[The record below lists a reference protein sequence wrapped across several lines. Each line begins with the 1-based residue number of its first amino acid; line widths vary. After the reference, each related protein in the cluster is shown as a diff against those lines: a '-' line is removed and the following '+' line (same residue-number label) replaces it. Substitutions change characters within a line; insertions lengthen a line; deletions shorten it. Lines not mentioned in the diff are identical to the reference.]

1 VVPDESVT
9 VLAVSVD
16 VDRIGVALVGLG
28 GVVLVRRDRQLQEG
42 EHAASIVAE
51 VVADMCAELL
61 CAQHS
66 RCIGIG
72 VAVPGMVRAQDGL
85 VRFAPNLGWV
95 DVPFTDLLRER
106 CDFPIS
112 TGNDADLGVLA
123 EHVRGAGAGYDD
135 VAFVGGGVGIGVG
148 FIGGGHPIGGL
159 GGYAG
164 EFGHFP
170 VDVQNGK
177 ECRCGARGCWETK
190 VGEHHLLEAA
200 GYSPGGGPTE
210 VAELITDADAGDPRA
225 RAALDECACWVGVGL
240 GGIINTLNPAV
251 IVIAGHLAC
260 IWEARPHLVSESI
273 DKVALAAP
281 RDQVTIRPAGLGD
294 DSTLLGAAEFA
305 FTPLLTDP
313 TSFGSQRHMARGRGR
328 GRLKGSSAS
337 HPSRGGAIVQQE

>member
-1 VVPDESVT
+1 VPDESVT
-9 VLAVSVD
+9 VLAASVD
-16 VDRIGVALVGLG
+16 VDRIIAALVGLG
-28 GVVLVRRDRQLQEG
+28 GVVLLRRDRHLHEG
-42 EHAASIVAE
+42 ELAVSTVVEFVAE
-51 VVADMCAELL
+51 MCEGLL
-61 CAQHS
+61 DAQPS
-66 RCIGIG
+66 RCLGIG
-72 VAVPGMVRAQDGL
+72 VAVPGMVRAEDGL

-95 DVPFTDLLRER
+95 DQPFTALLRER

-123 EHVRGAGAGYDD
+123 EHLRGSAAGFDD

-148 FIGGGHPIGGL
+148 FIGGGVPIGGL

-170 VDVQNGK
+170 VDVEHGK
-177 ECRCGARGCWETK
+177 ECRCGGRGCWETK

-200 GYSPGGGPTE
+200 GYAPGGGPKE
-210 VAELITDADAGDPRA
+210 VAKLIAAADSGDPRA
-225 RAALDECACWVGVGL
+225 RGAIDECASWVGIGL

-251 IVIAGHLAC
+251 IVIAGHLAS

-281 RDQVTIRPAGLGD
+281 RDQVIIRPAGLGD

-305 FTPLLTDP
+305 FAPILKDP
-313 TSFGSQRHMARGRGR
+313 TSFVVAE
-328 GRLKGSSAS
+328 SSTWDAAAV
-337 HPSRGGAIVQQE
+337 RRRR